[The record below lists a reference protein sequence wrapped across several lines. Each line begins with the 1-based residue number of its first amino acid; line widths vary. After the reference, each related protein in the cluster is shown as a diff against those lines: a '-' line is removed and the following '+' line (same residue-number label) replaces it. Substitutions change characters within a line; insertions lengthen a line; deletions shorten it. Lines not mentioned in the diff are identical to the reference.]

1 MGYYGLASTL
11 AMAVGPVLSLF
22 ILDRYGFHTLFTAGS
37 VIAAASLLCLL
48 GIKSFESN
56 IHERKTKISLNSFLE
71 PRVYS
76 LSVVL
81 FFVNL
86 TYGGIVS
93 FITLYAKE
101 LNINAGIFFM
111 VYGVSILFVRPY
123 AGKVFDKSGPNKIM
137 FVGFLALATSFIL
150 LFVAT
155 GYLMF
160 IVSAVVMGIGFGILQ
175 PTLQAMAINRVEPFR
190 RGAANGTIFTAMDL
204 GIGVGSILLGLVSN
218 KLGLPYMYL
227 ICSLIALVPMGV
239 FFWKD
244 AQKPSNH
251 GVDNI

>member
-1 MGYYGLASTL
+1 MDQRFRLDLSYRSVYVYKFLFFNFYPTNIRYAYNLATSLLILFSLRAIHGFSWGFASTGAGTIASDIVPAARRGEGMGYYGLASTL

-37 VIAAASLLCLL
+37 ILSAISLLCLL

-56 IHERKTKISLNSFLE
+56 IHKGKTKISLNSFLE

-101 LNINAGIFFM
+101 LNIANAGIFFM
-111 VYGVSILFVRPY
+111 VYGLWSMVYQFC
-123 AGKVFDKSGPNKIM
+123 
-137 FVGFLALATSFIL
+137 L
-150 LFVAT
+150 LDPMQ
-155 GYLMF
+155 G
-160 IVSAVVMGIGFGILQ
+160 
-175 PTLQAMAINRVEPFR
+175 R
-190 RGAANGTIFTAMDL
+190 
-204 GIGVGSILLGLVSN
+204 
-218 KLGLPYMYL
+218 
-227 ICSLIALVPMGV
+227 SLIKVVPI
-239 FFWKD
+239 K
-244 AQKPSNH
+244 
-251 GVDNI
+251 